1 VQKPVHLTRR
11 ANRGHTA
18 IVANI
23 RFIQPNP
30 FHRIFGIPFNVSKK
44 RLTRRANQGHNGT
57 IAKIVEPA
65 R

>member
-1 VQKPVHLTRR
+1 MD
-11 ANRGHTA
+11 
-18 IVANI
+18 
-23 RFIQPNP
+23 P
-30 FHRIFGIPFNVSKK
+30 FHPAKRVLSNFRYSVYALKK